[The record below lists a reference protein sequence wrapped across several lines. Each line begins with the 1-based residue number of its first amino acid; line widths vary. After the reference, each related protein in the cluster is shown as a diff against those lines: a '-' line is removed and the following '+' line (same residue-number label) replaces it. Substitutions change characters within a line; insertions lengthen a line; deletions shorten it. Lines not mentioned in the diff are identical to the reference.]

1 MSSGLGLLQVQM
13 TLMHGKKACC
23 TKVRACREACTLVA
37 RVYSIDALVCT
48 KTFSNVLECSRTCY
62 AQKCF
67 LWCRKTRQNERFRA
81 PTWLGSTVRMC
92 VYTPCSKK
100 AQDMQ
105 EAALLSQRRR
115 LLLALYAHVAHTLTP
130 IISPHFNFSCS
141 FLAKSLSS
149 REYSSTYTSFVSACL
164 SSIQSSELYY
174 FL

>member
-1 MSSGLGLLQVQM
+1 MRTSASCDAVKRGKTNASARQHGLV
-13 TLMHGKKACC
+13 
-23 TKVRACREACTLVA
+23 
-37 RVYSIDALVCT
+37 
-48 KTFSNVLECSRTCY
+48 
-62 AQKCF
+62 
-67 LWCRKTRQNERFRA
+67 
-81 PTWLGSTVRMC
+81 
-92 VYTPCSKK
+92 

-164 SSIQSSELYY
+164 SSVQSSELYY

>member
-1 MSSGLGLLQVQM
+1 MARKLVVRRYALAAKHARLW
-13 TLMHGKKACC
+13 HEC
-23 TKVRACREACTLVA
+23 TRSMPWCAPR
-37 RVYSIDALVCT
+37 RSRM
-48 KTFSNVLECSRTCY
+48 FSNVLEHAMRTSASCD
-62 AQKCF
+62 AVK
-67 LWCRKTRQNERFRA
+67 RGKTNASARQHG
-81 PTWLGSTVRMC
+81 LV
-92 VYTPCSKK
+92 